1 MKERLTALPSW
12 AATLALKR
20 VFPPVRTL
28 WGRAVSD
35 PWQPPA
41 ARVFALL
48 PSPDRGQRGIRGLL
62 SASHSVPLCRLVTGA
77 PPPPFLIFDPRAPKP
92 AQIRPKKGRI
102 FPSFWALRCK
112 VQGGG
117 GAPPTNLILLRNQR
131 PDVSAR
137 RVRRHRTTGP
147 RTGSKTEK
155 NQRKK
160 EKIFLLSHVVVE
172 GGGRG
177 ARSE

>member
-131 PDVSAR
+131 AAYREFVAPAHQR
-137 RVRRHRTTGP
+137 PNEAKWTKIR
-147 RTGSKTEK
+147 EK
-155 NQRKK
+155 PE
-160 EKIFLLSHVVVE
+160 EKREDFFAFACSC
-172 GGGRG
+172 
-177 ARSE
+177 